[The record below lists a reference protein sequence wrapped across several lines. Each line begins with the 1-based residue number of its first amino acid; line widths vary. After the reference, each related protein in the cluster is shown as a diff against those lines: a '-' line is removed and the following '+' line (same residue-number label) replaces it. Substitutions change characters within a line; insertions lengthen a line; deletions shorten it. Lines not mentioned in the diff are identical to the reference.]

1 MGSLRFIL
9 IISAS
14 EEKQNWDTGEMCRHD
29 GDITDL
35 FTDHLMSS
43 FHFLMFSNIKKKY
56 LMNTGQVELSKSKK
70 IVK

>member
-1 MGSLRFIL
+1 
-9 IISAS
+9 
-14 EEKQNWDTGEMCRHD
+14 MCRHD